1 MAGLSGGLLTPA
13 QGAEVFP
20 DTTQA
25 DTETYFQGESA
36 TREIQ
41 LTASNGF
48 FTVGAFQAIGESEAP
63 ADEQHLIRQHFT
75 ALVPKGTDGRASARW
90 HVWSETDQELRA
102 TLRFQLPPDT
112 PATDWQLTIGDHQMR
127 DFTVRASRSVGSQV
141 LTFRHLSIAAGKTSV
156 TLKRITGNGVPQI
169 TGIDLNLD
177 QPARLLRTR
186 WRPAAVHTSYSASTC
201 PVAKLWVFETE
212 SLVPES
218 SYSPM
223 TTEFGYFGA
232 GFGADGRPAGNVNF
246 SMWAASAKSKLAP
259 PLDSVPHLLATG
271 NPDADFSGFGHEGS
285 GVKIR
290 NWSPYLHHPQS
301 VIQALRVETIGNRN
315 FFYGYFFDER
325 VRKWVLF
332 AVGSKPIV
340 EGKPLESLRLSS
352 FCEIPGPAVRQRSGD
367 TQRIMKRRGWVLDEK
382 QNWHAVDTQHFRTD
396 GTPVS
401 KQIGTTA
408 DGWLTM
414 ATGGM
419 DFVKPPGEVRLHSPS
434 TRPDYLGPTH
444 LAQLFSLPVEFESKS
459 VTDVAASSVTINYQ
473 LADAG
478 PNAMATLYYGE
489 TDCFT
494 SVQRDLHGTEH
505 KGVSSQL
512 LANNRTWSHRTAPL
526 AVSNNSVEWSLTD
539 LNPGQRYFFRLFV
552 SNDEGKSW
560 DFSSGSLST
569 KTNNEN

>member
-325 VRKWVLF
+325 VRK
-332 AVGSKPIV
+332 GCC
-340 EGKPLESLRLSS
+340 LR
-352 FCEIPGPAVRQRSGD
+352 
-367 TQRIMKRRGWVLDEK
+367 W
-382 QNWHAVDTQHFRTD
+382 
-396 GTPVS
+396 
-401 KQIGTTA
+401 
-408 DGWLTM
+408 
-414 ATGGM
+414 
-419 DFVKPPGEVRLHSPS
+419 
-434 TRPDYLGPTH
+434 
-444 LAQLFSLPVEFESKS
+444 
-459 VTDVAASSVTINYQ
+459 
-473 LADAG
+473 
-478 PNAMATLYYGE
+478 
-489 TDCFT
+489 
-494 SVQRDLHGTEH
+494 
-505 KGVSSQL
+505 GVSRSSKENHSSRCAYRRSAKSL
-512 LANNRTWSHRTAPL
+512 DPPFDN
-526 AVSNNSVEWSLTD
+526 AVATPSES
-539 LNPGQRYFFRLFV
+539 
-552 SNDEGKSW
+552 
-560 DFSSGSLST
+560 
-569 KTNNEN
+569 